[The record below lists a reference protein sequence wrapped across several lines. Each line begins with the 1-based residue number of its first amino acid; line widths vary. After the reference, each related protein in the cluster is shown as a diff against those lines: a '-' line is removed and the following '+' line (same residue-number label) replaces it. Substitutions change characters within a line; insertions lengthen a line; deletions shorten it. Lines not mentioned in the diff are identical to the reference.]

1 MRRRRLLFLSALT
14 LAVGMLAACSSSKSS
29 SSATT
34 AAPATTA
41 ASSGSSAPSSPT
53 TAAASGAPGDF
64 AKAHYTTSLS
74 GICPNPLV
82 VQSDWLPEA
91 DHGYLWQLIGGGG
104 TESQYVY
111 QGPLGSTGI
120 NLEILAGG
128 PGLGNGVSQP
138 SSLYVGNLVKRVTP
152 DLTFEST
159 DDAIQYSKQFPTTQV
174 FGNYQKSPQIIIF
187 DPSKYK
193 ITSIADL
200 KSAVSNGAKIY
211 VTSATFS
218 YVRWLVG
225 QGIPSS
231 AFIGGY
237 AGDLEKFVGGGG
249 SVLNQGYSTNEVW
262 TLEHN
267 TQAWNKAVGYVYV
280 ADLGFKFYQSALTVA
295 TNKLQSLGP
304 CLQKLIPLMQHAL
317 VDYVHNPTEVNT
329 VIADYNNKG
338 LGAAFWHTPA
348 DLNNAATQIMLN
360 DKLVVP
366 PSGPVGTFDTATLQG
381 LIDSLV
387 PIFKSAGTSTLNPN
401 VTPADIATNKFL
413 DTSITMS

>member
-1 MRRRRLLFLSALT
+1 MRRRRLLLFSALT
-14 LAVGMLAACSSSKSS
+14 LAVGVLAACSSSKSS

-41 ASSGSSAPSSPT
+41 ASSGSPT
-53 TAAASGAPGDF
+53 TAAASGAPGAF

-74 GICPNPLV
+74 GTCPNPLV

-104 TESQYVY
+104 TESQYSY
-111 QGPLGSTGI
+111 EGPLGSTGI
-120 NLEILAGG
+120 NLQILAGG

-152 DLTFEST
+152 TLTFEST

-174 FGNYQKSPQIIIF
+174 FANYQKSPQILIF
-187 DPSKYK
+187 DPSKYH
-193 ITSIADL
+193 ITSLSDL
-200 KSAVSNGAKIY
+200 KAATSNGAKIY

-218 YVRWLVG
+218 YVRWLIG
-225 QGIPSS
+225 QGIPSG

-249 SVLNQGYSTNEVW
+249 SIVNQGYSTNEIW
-262 TLEHN
+262 TLEKN
-267 TQAWNKAVGYVYV
+267 TSAWDKPVGYVYV

-295 TNKLQSLGP
+295 TGKLQSLTP

-317 VDYVHNPTEVNT
+317 VDYIHDPTEVNN
-329 VIADYNNKG
+329 VIADFNNKG
-338 LGAAFWHTPA
+338 LGAAFWHTPTG
-348 DLNNAATQIMLN
+348 LNNAATQVMVN
-360 DKLVVP
+360 DKLVTP
-366 PSGPVGTFDTATLQG
+366 PSGAVGSFDTGTLQG
-381 LIDSLV
+381 LISSLV
-387 PIFKSAGTSTLNPN
+387 PIFKSGGITTVNQN
-401 VTPADIATNKFL
+401 VTPADIATNQFL
-413 DTSITMS
+413 DQSVTFSS

>member
-1 MRRRRLLFLSALT
+1 MRRPRLLLLSALFT
-14 LAVGMLAACSSSKSS
+14 AVGVLAACSSSKSS
-29 SSATT
+29 TSATT
-34 AAPATTA
+34 AAPATSA
-41 ASSGSSAPSSPT
+41 ASSGSSSPT
-53 TAAASGAPGDF
+53 TGAASGAPGAF
-64 AKAHYTTSLS
+64 AKAHYTTPLS

-91 DHGYLWQLIGGGG
+91 DHGYLWQLIGGAG
-104 TESQYVY
+104 TATQYSY
-111 QGPLGSTGI
+111 EGPLGSTGI
-120 NLEILAGG
+120 NLQILAGG

-138 SSLYVGNLVKRVTP
+138 SSVYVGNLVKRVTP

-174 FGNYQKSPQIIIF
+174 FANYQKSPQIILF
-187 DPSKYK
+187 DPSKYH
-193 ITSIADL
+193 ISSVADL
-200 KSAVSNGAKIY
+200 KAAVSNGAKVY

-249 SVLNQGYSTNEVW
+249 SILNQGYSTNEVW
-262 TLEHN
+262 TLEKN
-267 TQAWNKAVGYVYV
+267 TTAWDKSVGYVYL

-317 VDYVHNPTEVNT
+317 VDYVHDPTEVNT
-329 VIADYNNKG
+329 AIAGFNDKG
-338 LGAAFWHTPA
+338 LGATFWHTPVE
-348 DLNNAATQIMLN
+348 LNNAAAQVMVN
-360 DKLVVP
+360 DKLVTP
-366 PSGPVGTFDTATLQG
+366 PSGAVGSFDNSTLQG

-387 PIFKSAGTSTLNPN
+387 PIFKSAGDSSLNPN
-401 VTPADIATNKFL
+401 VTPTDIATNQFL
-413 DTSITMS
+413 DQSVTMS

>member
-1 MRRRRLLFLSALT
+1 MRHRRLLLFSAAT
-14 LAVGMLAACSSSKSS
+14 LAVGVLAACSSSKSS

-34 AAPATTA
+34 AAPAT
-41 ASSGSSAPSSPT
+41 SSAPGSSSPT
-53 TAAASGAPGDF
+53 TGAASGTPGAF

-104 TESQYVY
+104 TQSQYEY
-111 QGPLGSTGI
+111 MGPLGSTGI

-138 SSLYVGNLVKRVTP
+138 SSVYAGNLVKRVTP

-174 FGNYQKSPQIIIF
+174 FANYEKSPQIILF
-187 DPSKYK
+187 DPSKYH
-193 ITSIADL
+193 ITTLDDL
-200 KSAVSNGAKIY
+200 KAATSGGAKIY

-218 YVRWLVG
+218 YVRWLIG
-225 QGIPSS
+225 QGVPSS

-237 AGDLEKFVGGGG
+237 QGDLEKFVGGGG

-267 TQAWNKAVGYVYV
+267 TQAWNKPVGYVYV

-295 TNKLQSLGP
+295 TSRLQTLTP

-317 VDYVHNPTEVNT
+317 VDYAHNPFEVNT
-329 VIADYNNKG
+329 VIADFNNKG
-338 LGAAFWHTPA
+338 LGATFWHTPE
-348 DLNNAATQIMLN
+348 DLNAAATHVMVT
-360 DKLVVP
+360 DKLVIP
-366 PSGPVGTFDTATLQG
+366 ASGAVGTFDNATLQG
-381 LIDSLV
+381 LINELV
-387 PIFKSAGTSTLNPN
+387 PIFKSAGTASLNPN
-401 VTPADIATNKFL
+401 VTPDNIATNQFL
-413 DTSITMS
+413 DTSITYTS